1 MKPSFKTTTL
11 IAAIGMGLFIAFS
24 TAFYSIHA
32 LHPSPYHYD
41 LLQDIAIRSC
51 MDVLLIS
58 LIVAGAALL
67 TCRPTKDVTKP
78 FRILTYILAALLG
91 FALICAP
98 MIGHVLFGLYI
109 WPPLWLRFVLM
120 IVGCVWL
127 CLLSRQETAEP
138 APRAFRIALICGIIV
153 LAVPMVCEIA
163 SGISLLCS
171 GHILNLHSSAT
182 YTWVRYVVPVV
193 IVLWYSVA
201 LCRASKER
209 KND

>member
-11 IAAIGMGLFIAFS
+11 IAAIGMGCFIAFS
-24 TAFYSIHA
+24 AVFYSIRT
-32 LHPSPYHYD
+32 LLPCPYQYD
-41 LLQDIAIRSC
+41 LLQDIAVRSC

-78 FRILTYILAALLG
+78 FRILTYVLALLLVL
-91 FALICAP
+91 ALISTP
-98 MIGHVLFGLYI
+98 IIGQIRLSF

-127 CLLSRQETAEP
+127 CLLSLQEAAEP
-138 APRAFRIALICGIIV
+138 TPRAFRIALICGIIV
-153 LAVPMVCEIA
+153 LAFPMVCEII

-171 GHILNLHSSAT
+171 GHILYLHSSVA
-182 YTWVRYVVPVV
+182 YTWVRYIVPTVFL
-193 IVLWYSVA
+193 LWYSIA
-201 LCRASKER
+201 LNKASKG
-209 KND
+209 